1 MKSARIIAQEIAEIL
16 KGDVVAAV
24 QVKQHFAEGE
34 LMTLLGL
41 TDTVAQ
47 EQIVDL
53 QDCIERKDLRI
64 AYLHDEI
71 EALRDDNKY
80 LKLSR

>member
-24 QVKQHFAEGE
+24 QVKDHFAEGE

-41 TDTVAQ
+41 TDTVAAA
-47 EQIVDL
+47 
-53 QDCIERKDLRI
+53 RI
-64 AYLHDEI
+64 AELEMEVEDLTDGLDALKDEI
-71 EALRDDNKY
+71 TQ

>member
-24 QVKQHFAEGE
+24 QIKEHFAEGE

-41 TDTVAQ
+41 TDTVAAA
-47 EQIVDL
+47 
-53 QDCIERKDLRI
+53 RI
-64 AYLHDEI
+64 AELND
-71 EALRDDNKY
+71 RVKY
-80 LKLSR
+80 LELSK